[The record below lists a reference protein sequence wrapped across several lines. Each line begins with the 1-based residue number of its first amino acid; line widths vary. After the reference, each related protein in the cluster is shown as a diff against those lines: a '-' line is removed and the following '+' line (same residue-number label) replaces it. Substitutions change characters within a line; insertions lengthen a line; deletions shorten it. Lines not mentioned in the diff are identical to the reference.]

1 MKKLCTIII
10 LLMTLYSANAQR
22 SAVNITDLQKTI
34 TDNVVKNYPGFTIKE
49 ASKVVSGDLTTFEVV
64 VVKGSASETL
74 CYDSTGKFMKKITA
88 REGTIEKA
96 KVSSPTALKKPAKQG
111 ENSGSSK
118 PPVKK

>member
-1 MKKLCTIII
+1 
-10 LLMTLYSANAQR
+10 MTLYSANAQR

-49 ASKVVSGDLTTFEVV
+49 ASKVVS
-64 VVKGSASETL
+64 
-74 CYDSTGKFMKKITA
+74 MKKITA